1 MKNVTENVF
10 HTKPFTNQ
18 IMEIFYICCYS
29 QKPPDHIELMKV
41 RNDLKKLLF
50 ISCLER
56 NCRGDKIPKRGS
68 CSSL

>member
-41 RNDLKKLLF
+41 RKDLKKLLF
-50 ISCLER
+50 I
-56 NCRGDKIPKRGS
+56 
-68 CSSL
+68 